1 MIDFGFIRRH
11 PRRLALGFGLTF
23 FASFGQTYFIALF
36 GGELRAFFDLGV
48 AGFGAIYSAATLA
61 SGLLI
66 LYLGGLID
74 RLPLPLYAGAATIV
88 LAAAAAAL
96 ALAPIASP
104 VFLFAILLLLR
115 LCGQGLLSHASATTM
130 AREFTRDRGKALT
143 FSALGHAG
151 GEAVFPVTAVLLM
164 AALGWKGTWLMI
176 ALLLLGV
183 ALPLFLWLARARH
196 APPPSRGEPLQTP
209 PGGADWSRRA
219 VLRDPVFYLLAPA
232 VMTPAVINTGVF
244 FHQVTLVEAKG
255 WPVPLFA
262 SAFTVY
268 ALATV
273 VAILV
278 GGRQIDRIG
287 ASGVLRVSLLPLG
300 AGLALLGLVDAP
312 WAAYGFMTL
321 SGLTTGVFFTSSTA
335 IWAETYGVTHLGAI
349 RAVASAMMVFATA
362 AAPALFGW
370 LLDAGLG
377 FDRLLGLCAGWT
389 ALVIPNIFIARAIA
403 GRRRTGVMPKTS
415 R

>member
-1 MIDFGFIRRH
+1 
-11 PRRLALGFGLTF
+11 
-23 FASFGQTYFIALF
+23 
-36 GGELRAFFDLGV
+36 
-48 AGFGAIYSAATLA
+48 
-61 SGLLI
+61 
-66 LYLGGLID
+66 
-74 RLPLPLYAGAATIV
+74 
-88 LAAAAAAL
+88 
-96 ALAPIASP
+96 
-104 VFLFAILLLLR
+104 
-115 LCGQGLLSHASATTM
+115 
-130 AREFTRDRGKALT
+130 
-143 FSALGHAG
+143 
-151 GEAVFPVTAVLLM
+151 
-164 AALGWKGTWLMI
+164 
-176 ALLLLGV
+176 
-183 ALPLFLWLARARH
+183 
-196 APPPSRGEPLQTP
+196 
-209 PGGADWSRRA
+209 
-219 VLRDPVFYLLAPA
+219 
-232 VMTPAVINTGVF
+232 
-244 FHQVTLVEAKG
+244 
-255 WPVPLFA
+255 VPLFA

-389 ALVIPNIFIARAIA
+389 ALVIPNIFIARAIV